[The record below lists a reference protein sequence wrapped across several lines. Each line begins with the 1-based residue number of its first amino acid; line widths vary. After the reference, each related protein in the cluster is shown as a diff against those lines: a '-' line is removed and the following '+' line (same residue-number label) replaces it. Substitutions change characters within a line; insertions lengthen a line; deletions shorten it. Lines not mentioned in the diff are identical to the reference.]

1 MWGKLMADRI
11 INLIIAIAMLCATAL
26 VTSICVIVLGS
37 MLHPVALMVVVPY
50 VMMVAL
56 LVFYGP

>member
-11 INLIIAIAMLCATAL
+11 INLIIAIAMLCATVL
-26 VTSICVIVLGS
+26 VTIICIAVFGT
-37 MLHPVALMVVVPY
+37 MADPVALMVVVPY

>member
-1 MWGKLMADRI
+1 MADRI

>member
-1 MWGKLMADRI
+1 MAERI
-11 INLIIAIAMLCATAL
+11 INLIVAIAMLCATAL
-26 VTSICVIVLGS
+26 ITSICVIVLGS

-56 LVFYGP
+56 LVFYGT